1 MPGVGVGVG
10 DGVRVGVGRGVGR
23 AVAVGVG
30 PGPGVGLGV
39 ADGAG
44 PGVPWTAGPEDEP
57 GPPSDATLVA
67 AGDGDGPAD
76 VPPDG
81 PVEPAELALEPETG
95 AVGAPVVDNATLR
108 ASPPGDEIPERIHR
122 TPAMPAP
129 MSRAATMANRGVT
142 ERRPGVDANESPRLV
157 PRTDVGIVPGL
168 DPQYRRTCP
177 TSHGPGLAGPHF
189 RRERKKPVS

>member
-1 MPGVGVGVG
+1 
-10 DGVRVGVGRGVGR
+10 
-23 AVAVGVG
+23 
-30 PGPGVGLGV
+30 VGLGV
-39 ADGAG
+39 PVGVG
-44 PGVPWTAGPEDEP
+44 SWVPGTAGPEDEP
-57 GPPSDATLVA
+57 GTLPDAMLVA
-67 AGDGDGPAD
+67 AGDADGPAD

-81 PVEPAELALEPETG
+81 PAEPAELVLEPEPG
-95 AVGAPVVDNATLR
+95 AVGAPVADNATLR
-108 ASPPGDEIPERIHR
+108 ASPPSDDFPERIHR

-189 RRERKKPVS
+189 RRERKEPVS